1 MKHFFEG
8 ASILKRAPSARL
20 PALLSVALAMLL
32 TLGVLLTDGERH
44 ATRATSVSSK
54 PKGLSAVAELGR
66 KMFFDPSLSGS
77 GQLACASCHSPANA
91 YGPPND
97 LAVQLGG
104 SEMKSAGVRAPPSLR
119 YLEHNPNFTIGPNP
133 AIPDMEAPLAAVK
146 PAAGVKVAAVAKADK
161 TNALLAAAEA
171 NVPQG
176 GLDWDGRADTMQSQ
190 ALGPLLDRNE
200 MNNRNAEEA
209 LDRLKHAAYADD
221 LKQLFGAHVFD
232 HPDLALNEAL
242 FALVRFQIED
252 PSFHPYDS
260 KYDAFLAGKAQ
271 LNKAE
276 MRGLKLFEDPLK
288 GNCSSCHIDKPSR
301 DGMFQPAFT
310 DYQFEAL
317 AAPRNRDIPANN
329 DSHYYDLGLCG
340 PFRTDYAQAASYCGL
355 FKTPTLRNVATRKVF
370 FHNGFFHSLDA
381 VMHFYVEREIDPAKW
396 YLKLAN
402 GQVDPYDDLP
412 PEYRRNVDV
421 ADAPFDRKQGDK
433 PALNNEEIADV
444 IAFLKTLTDGYQVDQ
459 RRGETAP
466 KTRQLKYSN

>member
-1 MKHFFEG
+1 MKHLFER
-8 ASILKRAPSARL
+8 ASILKRAPSMRL
-20 PALLSVALAMLL
+20 SALLSVALAMPLA
-32 TLGVLLTDGERH
+32 LGILLTDGEGH
-44 ATRATSVSSK
+44 ATRATGVSSK
-54 PKGLSAVAELGR
+54 PKGLSAIAELGR

-91 YGPPND
+91 YAPAND

-104 SEMKSAGVRAPPSLR
+104 PEMKSAGVRATPSLR

-133 AIPDMEAPLAAVK
+133 AIPDMEAPAAAVK

-161 TNALLAAAEA
+161 GNALLAAAEA

-190 ALGPLLDRNE
+190 ALGPLLDPNE
-200 MNNRNAEEA
+200 MNNRNADEA

-221 LKQLFGAHVFD
+221 MKQLFGEHVFEQ
-232 HPDLALNEAL
+232 PDLALNEAL
-242 FALVRFQIED
+242 FALVRFQIEE

-260 KYDAFLAGKAQ
+260 KFDAFLAGKAK
-271 LNKAE
+271 LSKAE

-329 DSHYYDLGLCG
+329 DPHYYDLGLCG
-340 PFRTDYAQAASYCGL
+340 PFRKDYAQAASYCGL

-381 VMHFYVEREIDPAKW
+381 VMHFYVEREIDAAKW
-396 YLKLAN
+396 YPKLAN
-402 GQVDPYDDLP
+402 GEVDAYDDLP
-412 PEYRRNVDV
+412 PEYKSNVDV
-421 ADAPFDRKQGDK
+421 ADAPFDRVKGDK

-444 IAFLKTLTDGYQVDQ
+444 IAFLQTLTDGYQIDQ
-459 RRGETAP
+459 PRAEAGP
-466 KTRQLKYSN
+466 KARQLK